1 MRMRK
6 RKWIDP
12 YLENE
17 NVYLIKDAHNFKNV
31 YLEIGMGMGDFI
43 TASAKENPDI
53 FYIGLER
60 IDACVARAIKKAR
73 ELNLEN
79 IRIIR
84 ADAVHLT
91 ELFEEK
97 SFSLSVFASRR
108 GRRGTAFIFAGVGA
122 RDRRGT

>member
-91 ELFEEK
+91 ELFE
-97 SFSLSVFASRR
+97 
-108 GRRGTAFIFAGVGA
+108 
-122 RDRRGT
+122 